1 VVVIRVNVAMRG
13 DTLWSTIDITARGGR
28 GLAMEWPGWPAVL
41 TNLIRDESGVKFR
54 SCSWQR
60 LLASGAVPTD
70 VVEWAR
76 DKHGLVGS
84 QSI

>member
-1 VVVIRVNVAMRG
+1 
-13 DTLWSTIDITARGGR
+13 
-28 GLAMEWPGWPAVL
+28 MEWPGWPAVL